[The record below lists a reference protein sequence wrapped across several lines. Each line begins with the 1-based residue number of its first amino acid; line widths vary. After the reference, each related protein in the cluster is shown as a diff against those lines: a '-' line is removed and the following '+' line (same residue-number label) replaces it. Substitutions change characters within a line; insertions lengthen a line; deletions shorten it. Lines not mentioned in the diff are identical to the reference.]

1 MEFRALKIPDVMV
14 LKPKI
19 FDDSRGYF
27 YEAYNEKVFNKIV
40 NQEITFVQDNI
51 SKSKIGTLRGLHMQ
65 NEPFA
70 QSKLVRV
77 LEGKIFDVAVDM
89 RPESK
94 YFRQWVSEELSA
106 ESFNQIWIPKGFA
119 HGFLAMTENVVIH
132 YKTDNFYSKDHEITY
147 KWDDPVFDI
156 DWPMK
161 DYKYEISEKD
171 AKAPML

>member
-1 MEFRALKIPDVMV
+1 MV

-19 FDDSRGYF
+19 FEDSRGYF

-65 NEPFA
+65 NDPFA

-94 YFRQWVSEELSA
+94 YFRQWVGEELSA
-106 ESFNQIWIPKGFA
+106 ENFNQIWIPKGFA

-132 YKTDNFYSKDHEITY
+132 YKTDNFYSKDNEVTY
-147 KWDDPVFDI
+147 RWDDPVFDI
-156 DWPMK
+156 DWPMR
-161 DYKYEISEKD
+161 DHKYEISEKD
-171 AKAPML
+171 AKAPKL